1 MIIENGA
8 DQAANDPALQNDDQ
22 TEAAA
27 PDEVEVEYEG
37 KTYCLPRELKDA
49 LLRQADYTRKTQEV
63 AKARKAL
70 EAEAAAH
77 HGNVS
82 GARAHMQ
89 DAARVVALNDQ
100 LAQFDQ
106 IDWRAL
112 QQQDPARAQAL
123 LQHRERIKH
132 LRDRAARTWT
142 EKEKEHAF
150 HSQRATARRVDEVSA
165 HLPRLIADWSPEL
178 DVKLA
183 QYGIAQG
190 LSRPEIVQ
198 ATLQNPHFVKLLHK
212 AHQFDEAEKK
222 KQTQQTF
229 DAALAARPV
238 TRVGGG
244 GGTASR
250 RTTDSSGDA
259 LSAEEWAK
267 RERERM
273 RRR

>member
-1 MIIENGA
+1 MTIENVA
-8 DQAANDPALQNDDQ
+8 DEAANDILLQDDEIETPQ
-22 TEAAA
+22 
-27 PDEVEVEYEG
+27 EVEVEYEG
-37 KTYCLPRELKDA
+37 KAYCLPAELKDA
-49 LLRQADYTRKTQEV
+49 LLRQADYTRKTQDV
-63 AKARKAL
+63 AKARKTL
-70 EAEAAAH
+70 EAETAAH
-77 HGNVS
+77 HGKMNS
-82 GARAHMQ
+82 ARAHML

-106 IDWRAL
+106 IDWRGL
-112 QQQDPARAQAL
+112 QEKDPARAQQL
-123 LQHRERIKH
+123 WQHRARIKH
-132 LRDRAARTWT
+132 LRDRAARAWT
-142 EKEKEHAF
+142 EKEKEHAS
-150 HSQRATARRVDEVSA
+150 HSQRTTARRMDEVSA

-178 DVKLA
+178 DAKLA
-183 QYGIAQG
+183 QYGTAHG
-190 LSRPEIVQ
+190 LSRPEI
-198 ATLQNPHFVKLLHK
+198 ARAALQNPVFVKLLHK
-212 AHQFDEAEKK
+212 AHLFDEAEKK

-259 LSAEEWAK
+259 LSAEEWAR

>member
-1 MIIENGA
+1 MTIENVA
-8 DQAANDPALQNDDQ
+8 DEAANDTLLRDDQ
-22 TEAAA
+22 TCEE
-27 PDEVEVEYEG
+27 PEQVEVEYNG
-37 KTYCLPRELKDA
+37 KAYLLPPELKDA

-63 AKARKAL
+63 AESRRQL
-70 EAEAAAH
+70 REAHAAH
-77 HGNVS
+77 ERKS
-82 GARAHMQ
+82 MAMRAHMTG
-89 DAARVVALNDQ
+89 AARVIALNDQ

-106 IDWRAL
+106 LDWRAL
-112 QQQDPARAQAL
+112 QQNDPARAQVL
-123 LQHRERIKH
+123 LQHRARIKH
-132 LRDRAARTWT
+132 LRDRAARAWT
-142 EKEKEHAF
+142 EKEREHIS
-150 HSQRATARRVDEVSA
+150 HSQRETARRVQEVHA

-183 QYGIAQG
+183 KYGTAQG
-190 LSRPEIVQ
+190 ISQPEIIQ
-198 ATLQNPHFVKLLHK
+198 AALHNPAFVKLLHK
-212 AHQFDEAEKK
+212 AHLFDEAEKK

-273 RRR
+273 CRR

>member
-1 MIIENGA
+1 MTIDNVA
-8 DQAANDPALQNDDQ
+8 SAANDVALPDDC
-22 TEAAA
+22 EPELA
-27 PDEVEVEYEG
+27 EVVYDG
-37 KTYCLPRELKDA
+37 KSYQLPPELKDA
-49 LLRQADYTRKTQEV
+49 LLRQADYTRKTQEIAQTRKALEMAWAGHHQDV
-63 AKARKAL
+63 AKAR
-70 EAEAAAH
+70 AH
-77 HGNVS
+77 I
-82 GARAHMQ
+82 Q

-106 IDWRAL
+106 LDWRAL
-112 QQQDPARAQAL
+112 QQQDPARVQAL

-132 LRDRAARTWT
+132 LRDRAARAWN
-142 EKEKEHAF
+142 EKEKEHAS
-150 HSQRATARRVDEVSA
+150 HSQRATARRADEVSA

-178 DVKLA
+178 DAKLTQCGTA
-183 QYGIAQG
+183 HG
-190 LSRPEIVQ
+190 LSCDEMVQ
-198 ATLQNPHFVKLLHK
+198 ATLHNPAFVKLLHK
-212 AHQFDEAEKK
+212 AHLFDEAEKK
-222 KQTQQTF
+222 KQTQQAF
-229 DAALAARPV
+229 DAAQAARPV

>member
-1 MIIENGA
+1 MTIENGA
-8 DQAANDPALQNDDQ
+8 QEAANDTALLDNQ
-22 TEAAA
+22 TDA

-37 KTYCLPRELKDA
+37 KTYCLPPELRDA

-70 EAEAAAH
+70 EADRAAH
-77 HGNVS
+77 DQKAA
-82 GARAHMQ
+82 GARAHIW

-100 LAQFDQ
+100 LAQLDQ
-106 IDWRAL
+106 VDWRAL
-112 QQQDPARAQAL
+112 QKQDPNRAQAL
-123 LQHRERIKH
+123 GQVRAQLKD
-132 LRDRAARTWT
+132 LRDRAARAWT
-142 EKEKEHAF
+142 QKEKDHAS
-150 HSQRATARRVDEVSA
+150 HSQRATARRMSEVSA

-178 DVKLA
+178 DGKLM
-183 QYGIAQG
+183 QYGTAQG
-190 LSRPEIVQ
+190 LSHPEMSQ
-198 ATLQNPHFVKLLHK
+198 ATLQNPAFVKLLHK

-250 RTTDSSGDA
+250 RTTDGSGDA

>member
-1 MIIENGA
+1 MTIENEA
-8 DQAANDPALQNDDQ
+8 EQAANDTALLDDQ
-22 TEAAA
+22 TNEACA
-27 PDEVEVEYEG
+27 PDAVEVKYEG
-37 KTYCLPRELKDA
+37 KTYQVPPELRDA

-63 AKARKAL
+63 AQSRKAL
-70 EAEAAAH
+70 TAEKAAH
-77 HGNVS
+77 DQKVS
-82 GARAHMQ
+82 WARAHML

-106 IDWRAL
+106 VDWRAL
-112 QQQDPARAQAL
+112 QKQDPSRAQAL
-123 LQHRERIKH
+123 LQVRARLKDM
-132 LRDRAARTWT
+132 RDRAARAWT
-142 EKEKEHAF
+142 DKAKEHAS
-150 HSQRATARRVDEVSA
+150 HSQRTTARRMNEVSA

-178 DVKLA
+178 DAKLM
-183 QYGIAQG
+183 QYGTAQG
-190 LSRPEIVQ
+190 LSHPEMTQ
-198 ATLQNPHFVKLLHK
+198 ATLQNPAFVKLLHK
-212 AHQFDEAEKK
+212 AHLSDEAEKK

-250 RTTDSSGDA
+250 RTTDASGDA

-267 RERERM
+267 RERERL

>member
-1 MIIENGA
+1 MTIENGA
-8 DQAANDPALQNDDQ
+8 DEAANDTLLPDDEIETPQ
-22 TEAAA
+22 
-27 PDEVEVEYEG
+27 EVEVEYEG
-37 KTYCLPRELKDA
+37 KTYYLPAELKDA
-49 LLRQADYTRKTQEV
+49 LLRQADYTRKTQDV
-63 AKARKAL
+63 AKARKTL
-70 EAEAAAH
+70 EAETAAH
-77 HGNVS
+77 HGRVGS
-82 GARAHMQ
+82 SRLHIME
-89 DAARVVALNDQ
+89 AARVLALNDQ

-106 IDWRAL
+106 LDWRAL
-112 QQQDPARAQAL
+112 QQSDPARAQAL
-123 LQHRERIKH
+123 LQHRARIKH
-132 LRDRAARTWT
+132 LRDRAARAWN
-142 EKEKEHAF
+142 EKEKEHAS
-150 HSQRATARRVDEVSA
+150 HSQRATAKRMDEVSA

-178 DVKLA
+178 DEKLTQFGTA
-183 QYGIAQG
+183 HG
-190 LSRPEIVQ
+190 LSRDEMAR
-198 ATLQNPHFVKLLHK
+198 ATLQNPAFVKLLHK
-212 AHQFDEAEKK
+212 AHLFDEAEKK